1 MDVYSENIFQ
11 ECPKSSDRYLTANVI
26 KCGGLHIGIDRCHNA
41 KGHLHTGVLFSHQY
55 YLFRIQFHPFRLTRF
70 YTSFFMCD
78 FFGRRFQKFIAHN
91 SEIEFNIRAI
101 WQSCAGFSRL
111 FGFPNLLMDSFF
123 WSAVWGLIW
132 AYARHSGF
140 NKNKG
145 FWTPTCLIRQKYW

>member
-1 MDVYSENIFQ
+1 MDIYSENIFQ
-11 ECPKSSDRYLTANVI
+11 ECPKSSDRYPTANVI
-26 KCGGLHIGIDRCHNA
+26 KCGGLHIGIDRCHSA

-78 FFGRRFQKFIAHN
+78 FFGRRFQKFIAHKSELN
-91 SEIEFNIRAI
+91 SAI